1 MNVRSRRRLIAG
13 GICAVLAGVSLAV
26 LSSQRC
32 LSAWMFQG
40 VKVRQCPD
48 GRFRQ
53 TVGLQV
59 EGLARERSGSV
70 RAWALAHGVGKSY
83 SQELLAR
90 MNPSKAELVLL
101 DAAGQETPLK
111 PEKDWK
117 REDNGDLWAELKLPA
132 LPDGDYRL
140 RARITTRLGTDT
152 VEAALPLYAPAR
164 VHVLTDRPL
173 YEPGHRVQFRAV
185 ALRAK
190 GLSPLDGR
198 PGTWTVVDPNGDVVM
213 EERSPAGPWG
223 VVSGAF
229 PLDRGAPTGTWTVR
243 WLSGGTSGE
252 SSFRVEPFTL
262 PRFRVEA
269 SSPQAFWRAGDAPVV
284 EGQVLYSSGA
294 PVAGAKV
301 SLEWNHF
308 GVWPPPT
315 EWFDG
320 GGLPVVAK
328 ADAAGRF
335 RVTLP
340 RVPQDLRGLVTLS
353 ASVTATDP
361 AGDTVR
367 GGVSL
372 LLSEDALA
380 VSAVTELE
388 SGLVENYSNRVFIR
402 ATTAD
407 GQALPGAELTVK
419 RAWDPRDPGVKTVAD
434 EDGVA
439 SLQLDPGV
447 AVNVVVPAMPV
458 RRKPLPNPVE
468 LMSSN
473 DLLSRDEEAGLGD
486 QVALEKWLPAFFP
499 CARFIVPDSADTER
513 QLSVRVSSSGAVV
526 DVVSGQGRLSA
537 CLADAA
543 RTRTLPPGRERI
555 LNLALQLVDPQL
567 PTLEI
572 EMKAANDGPVDSR
585 LYAALEEAARDA
597 RPCLPAK
604 LSEAS
609 DVPATLRW
617 RLRAGQKDVEVG
629 WVPVEKQEGV
639 PMLSSTVL
647 SCLQARFSRL
657 SLRGRSDEEV
667 EASDEERTGEAKAHQ
682 DQIGVAL
689 LTAEPAE
696 GDGDEARAQ
705 DTTRLGFELM
715 VSAQVEGKDAGSTKL
730 FLPPTQ
736 LPTQR
741 LRATPALARAG
752 EEVRVE
758 LLRGPGFSGSL
769 PEKLWLSAGGERMES
784 QVDSKSRVA
793 TFRLPEQFEG
803 WAQVDWG
810 TAVARIYVAPRAQL
824 SVEVAPEKPS
834 YAPGEVARL
843 LLRTRVDGKD
853 GPAAV
858 GLFGV
863 DEGLAQLA
871 SLPGPG
877 VLGSLRSAPTL
888 VSSAFGVLDGQAL
901 AMGRIRGAN
910 AVAATLLR
918 VSAAPTVE
926 ESDPSLSLTAQAA
939 FEPEAEL
946 TEPFYRVLAELTS
959 QVRAWEEKAPEGET
973 LSPEGMAKLWG
984 QALAACEKRGEPVT
998 DAYGRRLKLSRL
1010 PPELL
1015 ALTDPRMVVVGGT
1028 RLSED
1033 VENWGQWVAR
1043 EAP

>member
-13 GICAVLAGVSLAV
+13 GVFAVLAGITLAV
-26 LSSQRC
+26 LSSQVC
-32 LSAWMFQG
+32 LSAWLFQG
-40 VKVRQCPD
+40 VRVEQCPD

-53 TVGLQV
+53 TVALQV
-59 EGLARERSGSV
+59 GALARERSGSV
-70 RAWALAHGVGKSY
+70 RVWAMAHGVGKKY
-83 SQELLAR
+83 GEPLVAR
-90 MNPSKAELVLL
+90 VGASKAELVLL
-101 DAAGQETPLK
+101 DAAGKETPLQ

-117 REDNGDLWAELKLPA
+117 RDDNGDLTAELKLPA

-140 RARITTRLGTDT
+140 RARVTTRLGADS
-152 VEAALPLYAPAR
+152 VETALPLYAPAR

-190 GLSPLDGR
+190 GLGPLDGR
-198 PGTWTVVDPNGDVVM
+198 PGTWTVVDPQGEVVM

-252 SSFRVEPFTL
+252 STFRVEPFTL

-308 GVWPPPT
+308 GAWPPPT

-320 GGLPVVAK
+320 GGLPTEAK

-340 RVPQDLRGLVTLS
+340 RVPQDLRGQVTLS
-353 ASVTATDP
+353 ASVMATDP

-419 RAWDPRDPGVKTVAD
+419 RAWDPKDPGVKTVAD

-468 LMSSN
+468 LIGST

-486 QVALEKWLPAFFP
+486 QVAVEKWLPAFFP
-499 CARFIVPDSADTER
+499 CARFIDSESSDTER
-513 QLSVRVSSSGAVV
+513 QLAVRVSSSGAVV
-526 DVVSGQGRLSA
+526 DVVSGAGRLSA

-543 RTRTLPPGRERI
+543 RTRTLPAGRERM

-567 PTLEI
+567 PTLEV
-572 EMKAANDGPVDSR
+572 EVKTANDESVDSR
-585 LYAALEEAARDA
+585 LHAALKEAARDA

-609 DVPATLRW
+609 DVPAMLRW
-617 RLRAGQKDVEVG
+617 RTRAGQKDVEVG
-629 WVPVEKQEGV
+629 WVPAGKQEDV

-657 SLRGRSDEEV
+657 SLRDGASGDMEALDEEESGGSRAPV
-667 EASDEERTGEAKAHQ
+667 
-682 DQIGVAL
+682 DQMGVAVF
-689 LTAEPAE
+689 TAQPAE
-696 GDGDEARAQ
+696 GEEGEARAQ

-715 VSAQVEGKDAGSTKL
+715 VSARLEGKDAGFTKL

-741 LRATPALARAG
+741 LRATPSLARAG

-769 PEKLWLSAGGERMES
+769 PEKLWLSAGGAQLES
-784 QVDSKSRVA
+784 KVDPKSRVA
-793 TFRLPEQFEG
+793 SFRLPEQFEG

-810 TAVARIYVAPRAQL
+810 TAVARVYVAPRAQL

-877 VLGSLRSAPTL
+877 VLGSLRPAPTL
-888 VSSAFGVLDGQAL
+888 TSSAFGVLDGQAL

-918 VSAAPTVE
+918 ISSAPTVE
-926 ESDPSLSLTAQAA
+926 ESDPSLSLVAQGS

-959 QVRAWEEKAPEGET
+959 QVRVWEEKAPEGET
-973 LSPEGMAKLWG
+973 LSPEGMAKMWE

>member
-13 GICAVLAGVSLAV
+13 GICAVFAAVTLAV
-26 LSSQRC
+26 LSSQVC
-32 LSAWMFQG
+32 LSAWLFQG
-40 VKVRQCPD
+40 VRVAQCPD

-53 TVGLQV
+53 TVGLEV
-59 EGLARERSGSV
+59 GGLARERSGYV
-70 RAWALAHGVGKSY
+70 RVWAQAHGVSKKY
-83 SQELLAR
+83 SAPLLAAVA
-90 MNPSKAELVLL
+90 PSKAELVLL
-101 DAAGQETPLK
+101 DATGKETPLQ
-111 PEKDWK
+111 PEEGWK
-117 REDNGDLWAELKLPA
+117 RQDSGDLAGTVKLPA

-140 RARITTRLGTDT
+140 RARVTTRLSADT

-185 ALRAK
+185 ALCAK
-190 GLSPLDGR
+190 GLGPLDGR
-198 PGTWTVVDPNGDVVM
+198 PGTWTVVGPDGEVVM
-213 EERSPAGPWG
+213 EERAPAGSWG

-252 SSFRVEPFTL
+252 TTFRVEPFTL

-301 SLEWNHF
+301 SLEWNHL
-308 GVWPPPT
+308 GDWPPPT

-320 GGLPVVAK
+320 GGLPTEAK
-328 ADAAGRF
+328 TDAAGRF

-340 RVPQDLRGLVTLS
+340 RVPQDLRGQVTLS

-367 GGVSL
+367 GGASL

-419 RAWDPRDPGVKTVAD
+419 RAWDPKDPGVKTVAD

-468 LMSSN
+468 LLGSS

-486 QVALEKWLPAFFP
+486 QVAVEKWLPAFFP
-499 CARFIVPDSADTER
+499 CARFIDSESVDSEQ
-513 QLSVRVSSSGAVV
+513 QLSVRVSSSGTVV
-526 DVVSGQGRLSA
+526 DVVGVPGRLSA
-537 CLADAA
+537 CLAEAA
-543 RTRTLPPGRERI
+543 RTRTLPAGRERM
-555 LNLALQLVDPQL
+555 LNLSLQLVDPQL
-567 PTLEI
+567 PTLEV
-572 EMKAANDGPVDSR
+572 EVRAANDGPVDSR
-585 LYAALEEAARDA
+585 LQAALKEAARDA

-604 LSEAS
+604 LSEVS

-629 WVPVEKQEGV
+629 WVPAAKQEDV

-647 SCLQARFSRL
+647 SCLQARFSGL
-657 SLRGRSDEEV
+657 SLRDGASEGLGDLEE
-667 EASDEERTGEAKAHQ
+667 EYGSSKGPG
-682 DQIGVAL
+682 DQMGVAL
-689 LTAEPAE
+689 LTAQPAE
-696 GDGDEARAQ
+696 GEEGEARAQ

-715 VSAQVEGKDAGSTKL
+715 VSARVEGQDAGATKL

-736 LPTQR
+736 LPSQR

-769 PEKLWLSAGGERMES
+769 PEKLWMRAGGANLES
-784 QVDSKSRVA
+784 KVDPKSRVA
-793 TFRLPEQFEG
+793 VFRLPEQFEG
-803 WAQVDWG
+803 WAQMDWG
-810 TAVARIYVAPRAQL
+810 TAVARVYVAPRAQL

-843 LLRTRVDGKD
+843 LLHTRVDGKD

-877 VLGSLRSAPTL
+877 VLGSLRPAPTL
-888 VSSAFGVLDGQAL
+888 TSSAFGVLDGQAL
-901 AMGRIRGAN
+901 AMGRIRGTN

-918 VSAAPTVE
+918 ISSAPTAE
-926 ESDPSLSLTAQAA
+926 EADPALSLSAQNA
-939 FEPEAEL
+939 FEPEVEL
-946 TEPFYRVLAELTS
+946 SEPFYRVLAELTA
-959 QVRAWEEKAPEGET
+959 QVRTWEEKAPEGET
-973 LSPEGMAKLWG
+973 LSPEGMAKLWE
-984 QALAACEKRGEPVT
+984 QALAACEKRGEQVT